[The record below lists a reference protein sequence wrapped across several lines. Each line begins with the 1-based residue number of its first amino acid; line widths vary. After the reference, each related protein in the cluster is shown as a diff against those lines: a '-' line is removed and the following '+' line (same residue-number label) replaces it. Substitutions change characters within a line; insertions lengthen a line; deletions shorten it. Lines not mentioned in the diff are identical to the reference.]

1 MAGDRQNTELESY
14 SCDEDEDL
22 LTGFDEE
29 TFSDIDIT
37 RLSTLPELLVS
48 DEMNQTET
56 LDEERESL
64 ACTETGSQIARSI
77 ISNIFRKI
85 DVRNYIGE
93 SLNPSDEKTE
103 VIEMLS
109 NQVMSRV
116 GEKDKMSSIQTT
128 STDPDSVVQS
138 PKTVE
143 RISNW
148 INDLQ
153 SNVSLDGY
161 ISYSSPVTIKSRSSA
176 SKKSFNIMSIGS
188 KDEDVYSDR
197 EEEDDQPSGYTTLLT
212 PSSRF
217 DVSCFESPKIR
228 LEAHR
233 LNSSINSFSSWLSRK
248 DEEEEKMD
256 LRHRKQTQ
264 ALANLQYN
272 NPEKQGDEFMLLSCW
287 VFSQNLAFLTGMIF
301 F

>member
-1 MAGDRQNTELESY
+1 
-14 SCDEDEDL
+14 

-64 ACTETGSQIARSI
+64 ACTETGSKIARSI
-77 ISNIFRKI
+77 ISNIFLKI
-85 DVRNYIGE
+85 DGRNFIGE

-103 VIEMLS
+103 EIEMFS

-188 KDEDVYSDR
+188 KV
-197 EEEDDQPSGYTTLLT
+197 
-212 PSSRF
+212 
-217 DVSCFESPKIR
+217 CF
-228 LEAHR
+228 
-233 LNSSINSFSSWLSRK
+233 
-248 DEEEEKMD
+248 
-256 LRHRKQTQ
+256 
-264 ALANLQYN
+264 
-272 NPEKQGDEFMLLSCW
+272 
-287 VFSQNLAFLTGMIF
+287 F
-301 F
+301 FN

>member
-1 MAGDRQNTELESY
+1 MYEFDSWRILFVESY

-37 RLSTLPELLVS
+37 RLSTLPELLAS

-85 DVRNYIGE
+85 DGRNDIGE
-93 SLNPSDEKTE
+93 SLYPSDEKTE
-103 VIEMLS
+103 EIEMLS
-109 NQVMSRV
+109 NHVMSRV

-161 ISYSSPVTIKSRSSA
+161 ISYSSPVTIQSRGSA

-188 KDEDVYSDR
+188 KV
-197 EEEDDQPSGYTTLLT
+197 
-212 PSSRF
+212 
-217 DVSCFESPKIR
+217 CFFK
-228 LEAHR
+228 
-233 LNSSINSFSSWLSRK
+233 LNQKRK
-248 DEEEEKMD
+248 
-256 LRHRKQTQ
+256 
-264 ALANLQYN
+264 N
-272 NPEKQGDEFMLLSCW
+272 N
-287 VFSQNLAFLTGMIF
+287 
-301 F
+301 